1 MTSTCLGNYQTYY
14 TPIFVYYQAL
24 CNKMSILKIS
34 KIQFSSFIS
43 FLNPTNM
50 L

>member
-24 CNKMSILKIS
+24 QMYVIK
-34 KIQFSSFIS
+34 
-43 FLNPTNM
+43 
-50 L
+50 

>member
-24 CNKMSILKIS
+24 CNKMKYLF
-34 KIQFSSFIS
+34 QRFRRSSFLVL
-43 FLNPTNM
+43 FLF
-50 L
+50 

>member
-24 CNKMSILKIS
+24 YNKMKYLF
-34 KIQFSSFIS
+34 QRF
-43 FLNPTNM
+43 
-50 L
+50 

>member
-24 CNKMSILKIS
+24 CNKMKYPFQRLI
-34 KIQFSSFIS
+34 FRRSSFLVS
-43 FLNPTNM
+43 FIF
-50 L
+50 